1 MIKRETLHFETR
13 KLLIISLFI
22 RLCQNLNYLQ
32 QYITTTREDVVVIF
46 KNHRRKKVKK
56 SKSDF
61 TNKLSI
67 KKNNEISLPK
77 IIKREILE
85 FETRNTGV

>member
-1 MIKRETLHFETR
+1 
-13 KLLIISLFI
+13 
-22 RLCQNLNYLQ
+22 
-32 QYITTTREDVVVIF
+32 
-46 KNHRRKKVKK
+46 VKK